1 MFIYPEK
8 ERDSVAE
15 KKCAVCGEP
24 YKGIGSVCKDGS
36 YCDACSKKL
45 RLVCREDDAEFMS
58 ASQIRGKLNRYAA
71 KIAAYDTVQKPE
83 TCPLC
88 GKKLPKL
95 LHLRMLDAFICA
107 DCGNRAAEL
116 LHTGYDAIGYKCFS
130 EIAPL
135 FSKAAVQGG
144 KEDASGTFHDA
155 DALRI
160 VYPLIR
166 TLRQS
171 PEFGYDVDYIDPLDS
186 LSDAELRAAEELAA
200 QRREALK
207 KQYGEHK
214 ALFEVDD
221 IAKLY
226 NESKGRRGY
235 RNEYRIGGRVLFG
248 CINRKDTAAVTRAEG
263 TQSFCIKK
271 LGDSREYSN
280 DLKELKEGAEGGLF
294 LEGAVSCIY
303 PGDILLI
310 D

>member
-1 MFIYPEK
+1 M
-8 ERDSVAE
+8 AE
-15 KKCAVCGEP
+15 KNCAVCGNP
-24 YKGIGSVCKDGS
+24 YKGIGSSCKDGS

-58 ASQIRGKLNRYAA
+58 ASQIREMLNRYASE
-71 KIAAYDTVQKPE
+71 IEAYNTVQKPE

-95 LHLRMLDAFICA
+95 LNLRMLDAYICA
-107 DCGNRAAEL
+107 DCGNRAAEM

-135 FSKAAVQGG
+135 FSQAAVQGG
-144 KEDASGTFHDA
+144 KEDASGRFHDA

-166 TLRQS
+166 TLWED
-171 PEFGYDVDYIDPLDS
+171 PEGGYDVAYIDPLDS
-186 LSDAELRAAEELAA
+186 LSDAELRAAEVRAE

-207 KQYGEHK
+207 TQYGEHK

-226 NESKGRRGY
+226 NESKGHRGY

-263 TQSFCIKK
+263 AQSFRIQK

-280 DLKELKEGAEGGLF
+280 DLKEVKEGAECGLF
-294 LEGAVSCIY
+294 IEGTVSCIY

>member
-1 MFIYPEK
+1 M
-8 ERDSVAE
+8 AE
-15 KKCAVCGEP
+15 KNCAVCGNP
-24 YKGIGSVCKDGS
+24 YKGIGSSCKDGS

-45 RLVCREDDAEFMS
+45 RLVCSEDDAEFMS
-58 ASQIRGKLNRYAA
+58 ASQIREMLNRYASE
-71 KIAAYDTVQKPE
+71 IEAYNTVQKPE
-83 TCPLC
+83 TCPFC

-95 LHLRMLDAFICA
+95 LNLRMLDAYICA
-107 DCGNRAAEL
+107 DCGNRAAEM
-116 LHTGYDAIGYKCFS
+116 LHTGYGAIGYKCFS

-135 FSKAAVQGG
+135 FSQAAVQGG
-144 KEDASGTFHDA
+144 KEDASGRFHDA

-166 TLRQS
+166 TLLED
-171 PEFGYDVDYIDPLDS
+171 PEGGYDVAYIDPLDS
-186 LSDAELRAAEELAA
+186 LSDAELRAAEVRAE

-207 KQYGEHK
+207 TQYGEHK

-263 TQSFCIKK
+263 AQSFRIQK

-280 DLKELKEGAEGGLF
+280 DLKEVKEGAECGLF
-294 LEGAVSCIY
+294 IEGTVSCIY

>member
-1 MFIYPEK
+1 MTEK
-8 ERDSVAE
+8 I
-15 KKCAVCGEP
+15 CAVCGNP
-24 YKGIGSVCKDGS
+24 YKGIGSICKGGS

-58 ASQIRGKLNRYAA
+58 ASRIREMLNRYASE
-71 KIAAYDTVQKPE
+71 IEAYDTVQKPE

-95 LHLRMLDAFICA
+95 LNLRMLDAYICD
-107 DCGNRAAEL
+107 DCGNRAAEM
-116 LHTGYDAIGYKCFS
+116 LHTSYNAVGYKCFS

-207 KQYGEHK
+207 TQYGEHK

-221 IAKLY
+221 ITKLY
-226 NESKGRRGY
+226 NECKGHRTY

-248 CINRKDTAAVTRAEG
+248 CINRKDTAAVARADG

-294 LEGAVSCIY
+294 IEGTVSCIY

>member
-1 MFIYPEK
+1 M
-8 ERDSVAE
+8 AE
-15 KKCAVCGEP
+15 KNCAVCGNP
-24 YKGIGSVCKDGS
+24 YKGIGSSCKDGS

-58 ASQIRGKLNRYAA
+58 ASQIREMLNRYASE
-71 KIAAYDTVQKPE
+71 IEAYNTVQKPE
-83 TCPLC
+83 TCPFC
-88 GKKLPKL
+88 GKKMPKL
-95 LHLRMLDAFICA
+95 LNLRMLDAYICA
-107 DCGNRAAEL
+107 DCGNRAAEM

-135 FSKAAVQGG
+135 FSQAAVQGG
-144 KEDASGTFHDA
+144 KEDASGRFHDA

-166 TLRQS
+166 TLLED
-171 PEFGYDVDYIDPLDS
+171 PEGGYDVAYIDPLDS
-186 LSDAELRAAEELAA
+186 LSDAELRAAEVRAE

-207 KQYGEHK
+207 TQYGEHK

-235 RNEYRIGGRVLFG
+235 RNEYRIGGRVLLG
-248 CINRKDTAAVTRAEG
+248 SISRKDTAAVARAEG
-263 TQSFCIKK
+263 AQSFRIQK
-271 LGDSREYSN
+271 LGDSRKYSN
-280 DLKELKEGAEGGLF
+280 DLKEVKEGAECGLF
-294 LEGAVSCIY
+294 IEGTVSCIY

>member
-1 MFIYPEK
+1 M
-8 ERDSVAE
+8 AE
-15 KKCAVCGEP
+15 KNCAVCGNP
-24 YKGIGSVCKDGS
+24 YKGIGSSCKDGS

-58 ASQIRGKLNRYAA
+58 ASQIREMLNRYASE
-71 KIAAYDTVQKPE
+71 IEAYNTVQKPE
-83 TCPLC
+83 TCPFC

-95 LHLRMLDAFICA
+95 LNLRMLDAYICA
-107 DCGNRAAEL
+107 DCGNRAAEM
-116 LHTGYDAIGYKCFS
+116 LHTGYAAIGYKCFS

-135 FSKAAVQGG
+135 FSQAAVQGG
-144 KEDASGTFHDA
+144 KEDASGRFHDA

-166 TLRQS
+166 TLLED
-171 PEFGYDVDYIDPLDS
+171 PEGGYDVAYIDPLDS
-186 LSDAELRAAEELAA
+186 LSDAELRAAEVRAE

-207 KQYGEHK
+207 TQYGEHK

-226 NESKGRRGY
+226 HESKGRRGY
-235 RNEYRIGGRVLFG
+235 YNEYRIGGRVLFG
-248 CINRKDTAAVTRAEG
+248 CINCKDTAAATRADG
-263 TQSFCIKK
+263 TQSFFIKK

-280 DLKELKEGAEGGLF
+280 DLKVVKEGAECGLF
-294 LEGAVSCIY
+294 IEGTVSCIY

>member
-8 ERDSVAE
+8 ECDSVAE

-58 ASQIRGKLNRYAA
+58 ASKIRGKLNRYAA
-71 KIAAYDTVQKPE
+71 EIAAYDTVQKPE

-135 FSKAAVQGG
+135 FSQALVQGG

-186 LSDAELRAAEELAA
+186 LSDAELRAAEGLAA

-263 TQSFCIKK
+263 TQSFCIQK

-294 LEGAVSCIY
+294 LEGAVSCTY

>member
-1 MFIYPEK
+1 M
-8 ERDSVAE
+8 AE
-15 KKCAVCGEP
+15 KNCAVCGNP
-24 YKGIGSVCKDGS
+24 YKGIGSSCKDGS

-58 ASQIRGKLNRYAA
+58 ASQIRKMLNRYASE
-71 KIAAYDTVQKPE
+71 IEAYNTVQKPE

-95 LHLRMLDAFICA
+95 LNLRMLDAYICA
-107 DCGNRAAEL
+107 DCGNRAAEM

-135 FSKAAVQGG
+135 FSQAAVQGG
-144 KEDASGTFHDA
+144 KEDASGRFHDA

-166 TLRQS
+166 TLWED
-171 PEFGYDVDYIDPLDS
+171 PEGGYDVAYIDPLDS
-186 LSDAELRAAEELAA
+186 LSDAELRAAEGLAA

-207 KQYGEHK
+207 TQYGEHK

-221 IAKLY
+221 ISKLY

-248 CINRKDTAAVTRAEG
+248 CINRKDTAMISKR
-263 TQSFCIKK
+263 
-271 LGDSREYSN
+271 
-280 DLKELKEGAEGGLF
+280 
-294 LEGAVSCIY
+294 
-303 PGDILLI
+303 
-310 D
+310 

>member
-1 MFIYPEK
+1 M
-8 ERDSVAE
+8 AE
-15 KKCAVCGEP
+15 KNCAVCGNP
-24 YKGIGSVCKDGS
+24 YKGIGSSCKDGS

-45 RLVCREDDAEFMS
+45 RLVCSEDDAEFMS
-58 ASQIRGKLNRYAA
+58 ASQIREMLNRYASE
-71 KIAAYDTVQKPE
+71 IEAYNTVQKPE
-83 TCPLC
+83 TCPFC

-95 LHLRMLDAFICA
+95 LNLRMLDAYICA
-107 DCGNRAAEL
+107 DCGNRAAEM
-116 LHTGYDAIGYKCFS
+116 LHTGYGAIGYKCFS

-135 FSKAAVQGG
+135 FSQAAVQGG
-144 KEDASGTFHDA
+144 KEDASGRFHDA

-166 TLRQS
+166 TLLED
-171 PEFGYDVDYIDPLDS
+171 PEGGYDVAYIDPLDS
-186 LSDAELRAAEELAA
+186 LSDAELRAAEVRAE

-207 KQYGEHK
+207 TQYGEHK

-226 NESKGRRGY
+226 NECKGRRGY

-263 TQSFCIKK
+263 AQSFRIKK

-280 DLKELKEGAEGGLF
+280 DLKEVKEGAECGLF
-294 LEGAVSCIY
+294 IEGTVSCIY

>member
-1 MFIYPEK
+1 M
-8 ERDSVAE
+8 AE
-15 KKCAVCGEP
+15 KNCAVCGNP
-24 YKGIGSVCKDGS
+24 YKGIGSSCKDGS

-58 ASQIRGKLNRYAA
+58 ASQIREMLNRYASE
-71 KIAAYDTVQKPE
+71 IEAYNTVQKPE

-95 LHLRMLDAFICA
+95 LNLRMLDAYICA
-107 DCGNRAAEL
+107 DCGNRAAEM
-116 LHTGYDAIGYKCFS
+116 LHTGYDAIGYKRFS

-135 FSKAAVQGG
+135 FSQAAVQGG
-144 KEDASGTFHDA
+144 KYDASGRFHDA

-166 TLRQS
+166 TLLED
-171 PEFGYDVDYIDPLDS
+171 PEGGYDVAYIDPLDS
-186 LSDAELRAAEELAA
+186 LSDAELRAAEVRAE

-207 KQYGEHK
+207 TQYGEHK

-221 IAKLY
+221 ITKLY
-226 NESKGRRGY
+226 NESKGHRTY
-235 RNEYRIGGRVLFG
+235 RNEYRIAGQVLLG
-248 CINRKDTAAVTRAEG
+248 SISRKDTAAVARAEG
-263 TQSFCIKK
+263 AQSFRIQK

-280 DLKELKEGAEGGLF
+280 DLKEVKEGAEGGLF
-294 LEGAVSCIY
+294 IEGTVSCIY

>member
-1 MFIYPEK
+1 
-8 ERDSVAE
+8 
-15 KKCAVCGEP
+15 
-24 YKGIGSVCKDGS
+24 
-36 YCDACSKKL
+36 
-45 RLVCREDDAEFMS
+45 MS
-58 ASQIRGKLNRYAA
+58 ASQIRKMLNRYASE
-71 KIAAYDTVQKPE
+71 IEAYNTVQKPE

-88 GKKLPKL
+88 GKKMPKL
-95 LHLRMLDAFICA
+95 LNLRMLDAYICA
-107 DCGNRAAEL
+107 DCRDRAAEM

-135 FSKAAVQGG
+135 FSQAAVQGG
-144 KEDASGTFHDA
+144 KEDASGRFHDA

-166 TLRQS
+166 TLWED
-171 PEFGYDVDYIDPLDS
+171 PEGGYDVAYIDPLDS
-186 LSDAELRAAEELAA
+186 LSDAELKSAEGLAA

-207 KQYGEHK
+207 TQYGEHK

-221 IAKLY
+221 ISKLY

-263 TQSFCIKK
+263 AQSFRIQK

-280 DLKELKEGAEGGLF
+280 DLKEVKEGAECGLF
-294 LEGAVSCIY
+294 IEGIVSCIY

>member
-1 MFIYPEK
+1 M
-8 ERDSVAE
+8 AE
-15 KKCAVCGEP
+15 KNCAVCGNP
-24 YKGIGSVCKDGS
+24 YKGIGSSCKDGS

-58 ASQIRGKLNRYAA
+58 ASQIREMLNRYASE
-71 KIAAYDTVQKPE
+71 IEAYNTVQKPE
-83 TCPLC
+83 TCPFC

-95 LHLRMLDAFICA
+95 LNLRMLDAYICA
-107 DCGNRAAEL
+107 DCGNRAAEM

-135 FSKAAVQGG
+135 FSQAAVQGG
-144 KEDASGTFHDA
+144 KEDASGRFHDA

-166 TLRQS
+166 TLWED
-171 PEFGYDVDYIDPLDS
+171 PEGGYDVAYIDPLDS
-186 LSDAELRAAEELAA
+186 LSDAELRAAEGLAA

-235 RNEYRIGGRVLFG
+235 RNAYRIGGRVLFG

-263 TQSFCIKK
+263 TQSFCIQK

-294 LEGAVSCIY
+294 LEGAVSCTY

>member
-1 MFIYPEK
+1 MAQFFIIIL
-8 ERDSVAE
+8 AE
-15 KKCAVCGEP
+15 NG
-24 YKGIGSVCKDGS
+24 YRH
-36 YCDACSKKL
+36 Y
-45 RLVCREDDAEFMS
+45 
-58 ASQIRGKLNRYAA
+58 
-71 KIAAYDTVQKPE
+71 
-83 TCPLC
+83 
-88 GKKLPKL
+88 
-95 LHLRMLDAFICA
+95 ICA
-107 DCGNRAAEL
+107 DCGNRAAEM

-135 FSKAAVQGG
+135 FSQAAVQGG
-144 KEDASGTFHDA
+144 KEDASGRFHDA

-166 TLRQS
+166 TLRED
-171 PEFGYDVDYIDPLDS
+171 PEGGYDVAYIDPLDS
-186 LSDAELRAAEELAA
+186 LSDAELRAAEGLAA

-207 KQYGEHK
+207 MQYGEHK

-263 TQSFCIKK
+263 AQSFRIQK

-280 DLKELKEGAEGGLF
+280 DLKEVKEGAECGLF
-294 LEGAVSCIY
+294 IEGTVSCIY

>member
-1 MFIYPEK
+1 M
-8 ERDSVAE
+8 AE
-15 KKCAVCGEP
+15 KNCAVCGNP
-24 YKGIGSVCKDGS
+24 YKGIGSSCKDGS

-58 ASQIRGKLNRYAA
+58 ASQIREMLNRYASE
-71 KIAAYDTVQKPE
+71 IEAYNTVQKPE

-95 LHLRMLDAFICA
+95 LNLQMLDAYICA
-107 DCGNRAAEL
+107 DCGNRAAEM
-116 LHTGYDAIGYKCFS
+116 LHTGYGAIGYKCFS

-135 FSKAAVQGG
+135 FSQAAVQGG
-144 KEDASGTFHDA
+144 KEDASGRFHDA

-166 TLRQS
+166 TLLED
-171 PEFGYDVDYIDPLDS
+171 PEGGYDVAYIDPLDS
-186 LSDAELRAAEELAA
+186 LSDAELRAAEVRAE

-207 KQYGEHK
+207 TQYGEHK

-263 TQSFCIKK
+263 AQSFRIKK
-271 LGDSREYSN
+271 LGDSRAYSN
-280 DLKELKEGAEGGLF
+280 DLKEVKEGAECGLF
-294 LEGAVSCIY
+294 IEGTVSCIY

>member
-1 MFIYPEK
+1 M
-8 ERDSVAE
+8 AE
-15 KKCAVCGEP
+15 KTCAVCGNP
-24 YKGIGSVCKDGS
+24 YKGIGSSCKDGS
-36 YCDACSKKL
+36 YCEACSKKL

-58 ASQIRGKLNRYAA
+58 ASQIREMLNRYAS
-71 KIAAYDTVQKPE
+71 KIDAYNTVQKPE

-95 LHLRMLDAFICA
+95 LNLRVLDTYICA
-107 DCGNRAAEL
+107 DCGNRAAEM

-135 FSKAAVQGG
+135 FSQAAVQGG
-144 KEDASGTFHDA
+144 KEDTSGRFHDA

-166 TLRQS
+166 TLRED
-171 PEFGYDVDYIDPLDS
+171 PEGGYDVAYIDPLDS
-186 LSDAELRAAEELAA
+186 LSDAELRAAEVRAE

-207 KQYGEHK
+207 TQYGEHK

-226 NESKGRRGY
+226 HESKGRRGY
-235 RNEYRIGGRVLFG
+235 YNEYRIGGRVLFG
-248 CINRKDTAAVTRAEG
+248 CINCKDTAAVTRADG

-271 LGDSREYSN
+271 LGDSRVYSN
-280 DLKELKEGAEGGLF
+280 DLKEVKEGAEGGLF
-294 LEGAVSCIY
+294 IEGTVSCIY

>member
-1 MFIYPEK
+1 MTEK
-8 ERDSVAE
+8 I
-15 KKCAVCGEP
+15 CAVCGNP
-24 YKGIGSVCKDGS
+24 YKGIGSICKDGS
-36 YCDACSKKL
+36 YCEACSKKL

-58 ASQIRGKLNRYAA
+58 ASQIREMLNRYASE
-71 KIAAYDTVQKPE
+71 IEAYDTVQKPE

-95 LHLRMLDAFICA
+95 LNLRILDTYICD
-107 DCGNRAAEL
+107 DCGNRAAEM
-116 LHTGYDAIGYKCFS
+116 LHTSYGAVGYKCFS

-166 TLRQS
+166 TLWED
-171 PEFGYDVDYIDPLDS
+171 PEGGYDVTYIDPLDS
-186 LSDAELRAAEELAA
+186 LSDAELRAAEGLAA

-207 KQYGEHK
+207 TQYGEHK

-221 IAKLY
+221 ITKLY
-226 NESKGRRGY
+226 HESKGHRTY
-235 RNEYRIGGRVLFG
+235 RNEYRIAGRVLLG
-248 CINRKDTAAVTRAEG
+248 SISRKDTAAVTRAED

-280 DLKELKEGAEGGLF
+280 DLKELKEGAEGGIF
-294 LEGAVSCIY
+294 IEGTVSCIY

>member
-1 MFIYPEK
+1 M
-8 ERDSVAE
+8 AE
-15 KKCAVCGEP
+15 KNCAVCGNP
-24 YKGIGSVCKDGS
+24 YKGIGNSCKDGS
-36 YCDACSKKL
+36 YCEACSKKL

-58 ASQIRGKLNRYAA
+58 ASQIREMLNRYASE
-71 KIAAYDTVQKPE
+71 IEAYNTVQKPE
-83 TCPLC
+83 TCPFC

-95 LHLRMLDAFICA
+95 LNLRMLDAYICA
-107 DCGNRAAEL
+107 DCGNRAAEM
-116 LHTGYDAIGYKCFS
+116 LHTGYGAIGYKCFS

-135 FSKAAVQGG
+135 FSQAAVQGG
-144 KEDASGTFHDA
+144 KEDASGRFHDA

-166 TLRQS
+166 TLLED
-171 PEFGYDVDYIDPLDS
+171 PEGGYDVAYIDPLDS
-186 LSDAELRAAEELAA
+186 LSDAELRAAEVRAE

-207 KQYGEHK
+207 TQYGEHK

-263 TQSFCIKK
+263 AQSFRIKK

-280 DLKELKEGAEGGLF
+280 DLKEVKEGAECGLF
-294 LEGAVSCIY
+294 IEGTVSCIY

>member
-1 MFIYPEK
+1 M
-8 ERDSVAE
+8 AE
-15 KKCAVCGEP
+15 KNCAVCGNS
-24 YKGIGSVCKDGS
+24 YKGIGSSCKDGS

-58 ASQIRGKLNRYAA
+58 ASQIREMLNRYASE
-71 KIAAYDTVQKPE
+71 IEAYDTVQKPE
-83 TCPLC
+83 TCPFC

-95 LHLRMLDAFICA
+95 LNLRMLDAYICA
-107 DCGNRAAEL
+107 DCGNRAAEM

-135 FSKAAVQGG
+135 FSQAAVQGG
-144 KEDASGTFHDA
+144 KEDASGRFHDA

-166 TLRQS
+166 TLRED
-171 PEFGYDVDYIDPLDS
+171 PEGGYDVAYIDPLDS
-186 LSDAELRAAEELAA
+186 LSDAELRAAEGLAA

-207 KQYGEHK
+207 MQYGEHK

-263 TQSFCIKK
+263 AQSFRIQK

-280 DLKELKEGAEGGLF
+280 DLKEVKEGAECGLF
-294 LEGAVSCIY
+294 IEGTVSCIY

>member
-1 MFIYPEK
+1 M
-8 ERDSVAE
+8 AE
-15 KKCAVCGEP
+15 KNCAVCGNP
-24 YKGIGSVCKDGS
+24 YKGIGSSCKDGS

-58 ASQIRGKLNRYAA
+58 ASQIREMLNRYASE
-71 KIAAYDTVQKPE
+71 IEAYDTVQKPE
-83 TCPLC
+83 TCPFC

-95 LHLRMLDAFICA
+95 LNLRMLDAYICA
-107 DCGNRAAEL
+107 DCGNRAAEM
-116 LHTGYDAIGYKCFS
+116 LHTGYGAIGYKCFS

-135 FSKAAVQGG
+135 FSQAAVQGG
-144 KEDASGTFHDA
+144 KEDASGRFHDA

-166 TLRQS
+166 TLWED
-171 PEFGYDVDYIDPLDS
+171 PEGGYDVAYIDPLDS
-186 LSDAELRAAEELAA
+186 LSDAELRAAEVRAE

-207 KQYGEHK
+207 TQYGEHK

-248 CINRKDTAAVTRAEG
+248 CINRKDTAAVTRADG
-263 TQSFCIKK
+263 TQSFRIQK

-294 LEGAVSCIY
+294 IEGTVSCIY

>member
-1 MFIYPEK
+1 MTEK
-8 ERDSVAE
+8 I
-15 KKCAVCGEP
+15 CAVCGNP
-24 YKGIGSVCKDGS
+24 YKGIGSICKDGS
-36 YCDACSKKL
+36 YCEACSKKL
-45 RLVCREDDAEFMS
+45 RLVCREDDAEFMP
-58 ASQIRGKLNRYAA
+58 ASKIRGMLNRYASE
-71 KIAAYDTVQKPE
+71 IEAYDTVQKPE

-95 LHLRMLDAFICA
+95 LNLRMLDAYICG
-107 DCGNRAAEL
+107 DCGDRAAEL
-116 LHTGYDAIGYKCFS
+116 LHTSYNAVGYKCFS

-186 LSDAELRAAEELAA
+186 LSDAELRAAEGLAA

-207 KQYGEHK
+207 KQHGEHK
-214 ALFEVDD
+214 AVFEVDD
-221 IAKLY
+221 IKKLY
-226 NESKGRRGY
+226 HESKGRRGY
-235 RNEYRIGGRVLFG
+235 YNEYRIGGRVLFG
-248 CINRKDTAAVTRAEG
+248 SINCKDTAAVTRADG

-294 LEGAVSCIY
+294 IEGTVSCIY

>member
-1 MFIYPEK
+1 M
-8 ERDSVAE
+8 AE
-15 KKCAVCGEP
+15 KNCAVCGNS
-24 YKGIGSVCKDGS
+24 YKGIGNSCKDGS

-58 ASQIRGKLNRYAA
+58 ASQIRKMLNRYASE
-71 KIAAYDTVQKPE
+71 IEAYNTVQKPE

-95 LHLRMLDAFICA
+95 LNLRILDTYICD
-107 DCGNRAAEL
+107 DCGNRAAEM
-116 LHTGYDAIGYKCFS
+116 LHTGYGAIGYKCFS

-135 FSKAAVQGG
+135 FSQAAVQGG
-144 KEDASGTFHDA
+144 KEDASGRFHDA

-186 LSDAELRAAEELAA
+186 LSDAELRAAEGLAA
-200 QRREALK
+200 QRGEALK
-207 KQYGEHK
+207 TQYGEHK

-248 CINRKDTAAVTRAEG
+248 CINRKDTATVTRAEG
-263 TQSFCIKK
+263 AQSFRIQK
-271 LGDSREYSN
+271 LGDSRAYSN
-280 DLKELKEGAEGGLF
+280 DLKELKEGAECGLF
-294 LEGAVSCIY
+294 IEGIVSCIY

>member
-1 MFIYPEK
+1 M
-8 ERDSVAE
+8 AE
-15 KKCAVCGEP
+15 KNCAVCGNP
-24 YKGIGSVCKDGS
+24 YKGIGSSCKDGS

-45 RLVCREDDAEFMS
+45 RLVCSEDDAEFMS
-58 ASQIRGKLNRYAA
+58 ASQIREMLNRYASE
-71 KIAAYDTVQKPE
+71 IEAYNTVQKPE
-83 TCPLC
+83 TCPFC

-95 LHLRMLDAFICA
+95 LNLRMLDAYICA
-107 DCGNRAAEL
+107 DCGNRAAEM
-116 LHTGYDAIGYKCFS
+116 LHTGYGAIGYKCFS

-135 FSKAAVQGG
+135 FSQAAVQGG
-144 KEDASGTFHDA
+144 KEDASGRFHDA

-166 TLRQS
+166 TLLED
-171 PEFGYDVDYIDPLDS
+171 PEGGYDVAYIDPLDS
-186 LSDAELRAAEELAA
+186 LSDAELRAAEVRAE

-207 KQYGEHK
+207 TQYGEHK

-248 CINRKDTAAVTRAEG
+248 CINRKDTAAVTRADG

-271 LGDSREYSN
+271 LGDSRAYSN
-280 DLKELKEGAEGGLF
+280 DFKEVKEGAECGLF
-294 LEGAVSCIY
+294 IEGTVSCIY

>member
-1 MFIYPEK
+1 M
-8 ERDSVAE
+8 AE
-15 KKCAVCGEP
+15 KNCAVCGNP
-24 YKGIGSVCKDGS
+24 YKGIGSSCKDGS

-45 RLVCREDDAEFMS
+45 RLVCSEDDAEFMS
-58 ASQIRGKLNRYAA
+58 ASQIREMLNRYASE
-71 KIAAYDTVQKPE
+71 IEAYNTVQKPE
-83 TCPLC
+83 TCPFC

-95 LHLRMLDAFICA
+95 LNLRMLDAYICA
-107 DCGNRAAEL
+107 DCGNRAAEM
-116 LHTGYDAIGYKCFS
+116 LHTGYGAIGYKCFS

-135 FSKAAVQGG
+135 FSQAAVQGG
-144 KEDASGTFHDA
+144 KEDASGRFHDA

-166 TLRQS
+166 TLLED
-171 PEFGYDVDYIDPLDS
+171 PEGGYDVAYIDPLDS
-186 LSDAELRAAEELAA
+186 LSDAELRAAEVRAE

-207 KQYGEHK
+207 TQYGEHK

-248 CINRKDTAAVTRAEG
+248 CINRKDTAAVTRADG

-280 DLKELKEGAEGGLF
+280 DLKEVKEGAECGLF
-294 LEGAVSCIY
+294 IEGTVSCIY

>member
-1 MFIYPEK
+1 M
-8 ERDSVAE
+8 AE
-15 KKCAVCGEP
+15 KNCAVCGNP
-24 YKGIGSVCKDGS
+24 YKGIGSSCKDGS
-36 YCDACSKKL
+36 YCDACSKKM
-45 RLVCREDDAEFMS
+45 RLVCSEDDAEFMS
-58 ASQIRGKLNRYAA
+58 ASQIREMLNRYASE
-71 KIAAYDTVQKPE
+71 IEAYNTVQKPE

-95 LHLRMLDAFICA
+95 LNLRMLDAYICA
-107 DCGNRAAEL
+107 DCGNRAAEM
-116 LHTGYDAIGYKCFS
+116 LHTGYGAIGYKCFS

-135 FSKAAVQGG
+135 FSQAAVQGG
-144 KEDASGTFHDA
+144 KEDASGRFHDA

-166 TLRQS
+166 TLLED
-171 PEFGYDVDYIDPLDS
+171 PEGGYDVAYIDPLDS
-186 LSDAELRAAEELAA
+186 LSDAELRAAEVRAE

-207 KQYGEHK
+207 TQYGEHK

-263 TQSFCIKK
+263 AQSFRIKK

-280 DLKELKEGAEGGLF
+280 DLKEVKEGAECGLF
-294 LEGAVSCIY
+294 IEGTVSCIY

>member
-8 ERDSVAE
+8 ECDSVAE

-58 ASQIRGKLNRYAA
+58 ASKIRGKLNRYAA
-71 KIAAYDTVQKPE
+71 EIAAYDTVQKPE

-135 FSKAAVQGG
+135 FSQALVQGG
-144 KEDASGTFHDA
+144 KEDASGRFHDA
-155 DALRI
+155 NALRI

-186 LSDAELRAAEELAA
+186 LSDAELRAAEGLAA

-263 TQSFCIKK
+263 TQSFCIQK

-294 LEGAVSCIY
+294 LEGAVSCTY